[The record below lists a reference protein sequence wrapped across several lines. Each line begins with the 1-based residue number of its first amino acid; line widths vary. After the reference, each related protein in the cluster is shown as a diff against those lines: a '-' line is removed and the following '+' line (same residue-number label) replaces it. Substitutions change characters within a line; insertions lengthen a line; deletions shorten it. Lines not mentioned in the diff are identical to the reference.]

1 MHPVYLDVRS
11 HVFLGRYSHHLEGL
25 GPLVGGYPGDPSE
38 WPIWTPKMDPF
49 GTPFR
54 ALWSHPVYLDVRSH
68 VFLYTTTST
77 STGGDDMTS

>member
-1 MHPVYLDVRS
+1 MAYL
-11 HVFLGRYSHHLEGL
+11 
-25 GPLVGGYPGDPSE
+25 
-38 WPIWTPKMDPF
+38 TPKMDPF